1 MAEQEKWRW
10 QEPGTTWKGVGLYHV
25 TLTIPDR
32 RPLLG
37 RLEVPDGNPDKAV
50 VRRMALGN
58 ALVDS
63 LLGIP
68 HYHPEVQVLHFC
80 LMPDHLHAVL
90 YVRRTMPTGIRGV
103 VRGFWQGAKKLGR
116 AWTASSAA
124 FAPNYIRGNY
134 QEGQRC
140 NQGQPGNYQEGQR
153 CNQGQPGNYQ
163 EGQRCNQG
171 KPGNYQGG
179 QRCNQGKP
187 GNYQGGQ
194 RCNQGQPGNYQGEL
208 GSSQEGLGSGL
219 KGQRCSQEGLR
230 GNSLREETTQLETS
244 AASLRER
251 VGEESYCQ
259 LSPVFTEMPFIRP
272 MGHNTQLPNT
282 IRYIDMNPQRLATKR
297 QKPGFFCVQRNIV
310 IGGRSYDGVGN
321 TMLLMAEKMAVVHV
335 RSTLVKAAERG
346 DAEALRNYKN
356 SCVLAARKGAVM
368 VSPFISPHEKQVMQV
383 LLDEQWP
390 FICLTDNGFRDYY
403 KPSDA
408 LFDACAA
415 GRVLILSPWQYDAAK
430 RHISRADC
438 VALNNMAE
446 EIAQCYLAV

>member
-1 MAEQEKWRW
+1 MAEQEKWKW
-10 QEPGTTWKGVGLYHV
+10 QEPGTTWKGVGLYHI

-37 RLEVPDGNPDKAV
+37 RLEVPGNNPDKAV
-50 VRRMALGN
+50 VRRSVLRN
-58 ALVDS
+58 ALVES

-116 AWTASSAA
+116 AWSAVSSSYV
-124 FAPNYIRGNY
+124 PNYIRGKY
-134 QEGQRC
+134 QEGQ
-140 NQGQPGNYQEGQR
+140 GY
-153 CNQGQPGNYQ
+153 
-163 EGQRCNQG
+163 
-171 KPGNYQGG
+171 
-179 QRCNQGKP
+179 
-187 GNYQGGQ
+187 
-194 RCNQGQPGNYQGEL
+194 
-208 GSSQEGLGSGL
+208 SQEKTGNGQDGLG
-219 KGQRCSQEGLR
+219 
-230 GNSLREETTQLETS
+230 GNSLREETVRLETS

-251 VGEESYCQ
+251 LGGESYCQ
-259 LSPVFTEMPFIRP
+259 LPPVFTEMPFIRP

-310 IGGRSYDGVGN
+310 IGARSYDGVGN

-335 RSTLVKAAERG
+335 RSSLVKAAERG
-346 DAEALRNYKN
+346 DVEPLRNYKN

-415 GRVLILSPWQYDAAK
+415 GRVLILSPWQYDANK

-438 VALNNMAE
+438 QALNNMAE
-446 EIAQCYLAV
+446 EMVQYHLTL

>member
-1 MAEQEKWRW
+1 MAEQEKWKW

-37 RLEVPDGNPDKAV
+37 RLEVPDNNPDKAV
-50 VRRMALGN
+50 VRRSALGN

-90 YVRRTMPTGIRGV
+90 YVRRTMTTGIRGV

-116 AWTASSAA
+116 AWSASSSAS
-124 FAPNYIRGNY
+124 APNYIRGNS
-134 QEGQRC
+134 QEGQ
-140 NQGQPGNYQEGQR
+140 GYSQE
-153 CNQGQPGNYQ
+153 
-163 EGQRCNQG
+163 
-171 KPGNYQGG
+171 KPGNG
-179 QRCNQGKP
+179 
-187 GNYQGGQ
+187 
-194 RCNQGQPGNYQGEL
+194 
-208 GSSQEGLGSGL
+208 QEGLG
-219 KGQRCSQEGLR
+219 
-230 GNSLREETTQLETS
+230 GNSLREETVRLETS

-251 VGEESYCQ
+251 LGGESYCQ
-259 LSPVFTEMPFIRP
+259 LPPIFTEMPFIRP

-335 RSTLVKAAERG
+335 RSALVKAAERG
-346 DAEALRNYKN
+346 DVEALRNYKN

-403 KPSDA
+403 KPSDV

-415 GRVLILSPWQYDAAK
+415 GRVLILSPWQYDAGK

-446 EIAQCYLAV
+446 EIVQCYLAH

>member
-1 MAEQEKWRW
+1 MAEQEKWKW

-37 RLEVPDGNPDKAV
+37 RLEVPDDNPDKAV
-50 VRRMALGN
+50 VRRSALGN

-90 YVRRTMPTGIRGV
+90 YVRRTMATGIRGV

-116 AWTASSAA
+116 AWTAASSAA
-124 FAPNYIRGNY
+124 APNYIRGNY
-134 QEGQRC
+134 QEGQRY
-140 NQGQPGNYQEGQR
+140 N
-153 CNQGQPGNYQ
+153 
-163 EGQRCNQG
+163 
-171 KPGNYQGG
+171 QGG
-179 QRCNQGKP
+179 QRYNQGK
-187 GNYQGGQ
+187 
-194 RCNQGQPGNYQGEL
+194 PGNYQGEL

-230 GNSLREETTQLETS
+230 GKSLREETTQLETS

-356 SCVLAARKGAVM
+356 SCALAARKGAVM

>member
-1 MAEQEKWRW
+1 MAEQEKWKW

-37 RLEVPDGNPDKAV
+37 RLEVPGNNPDKAV
-50 VRRMALGN
+50 VRRTALGN

-116 AWTASSAA
+116 AWTASSSA

-134 QEGQRC
+134 QEGQR
-140 NQGQPGNYQEGQR
+140 Y
-153 CNQGQPGNYQ
+153 
-163 EGQRCNQG
+163 NQG

-179 QRCNQGKP
+179 HRCNQEGQRCNQGK
-187 GNYQGGQ
+187 
-194 RCNQGQPGNYQGEL
+194 PGNYQGEL

-219 KGQRCSQEGLR
+219 KEQRCSQEGLR
-230 GNSLREETTQLETS
+230 GNSLREETTRLETS

-335 RSTLVKAAERG
+335 RSALVKAAERG

>member
-1 MAEQEKWRW
+1 MAEQEKWKW

-37 RLEVPDGNPDKAV
+37 RLEVPGNNPDKAV
-50 VRRMALGN
+50 VRRSVLGN
-58 ALVDS
+58 ALVES

-90 YVRRTMPTGIRGV
+90 YVRRTMTTGIRGV

-116 AWTASSAA
+116 AWSAASSS
-124 FAPNYIRGNY
+124 FVPNYIRGKY
-134 QEGQRC
+134 QEGQ
-140 NQGQPGNYQEGQR
+140 GYSQE
-153 CNQGQPGNYQ
+153 
-163 EGQRCNQG
+163 
-171 KPGNYQGG
+171 KPGNG
-179 QRCNQGKP
+179 
-187 GNYQGGQ
+187 
-194 RCNQGQPGNYQGEL
+194 
-208 GSSQEGLGSGL
+208 QEGLGD
-219 KGQRCSQEGLR
+219 
-230 GNSLREETTQLETS
+230 NSLREETTRLETS

-251 VGEESYCQ
+251 LGGESYCQ

-335 RSTLVKAAERG
+335 RSALVKAAERG
-346 DAEALRNYKN
+346 DVEALRNYKN

-368 VSPFISPHEKQVMQV
+368 VSPFISPHEKQVMQG

-415 GRVLILSPWQYDAAK
+415 GRVLILSPWQYDANK

-438 VALNNMAE
+438 QALNNMAE
-446 EIAQCYLAV
+446 EIAQYHLTL

>member
-1 MAEQEKWRW
+1 MAEQEKWKW
-10 QEPGTTWKGVGLYHV
+10 QEPGTIWKGVGLYHV

-37 RLEVPDGNPDKAV
+37 RLEVPDNNPDKAV
-50 VRRMALGN
+50 VRRSALGN

-63 LLGIP
+63 LLDIP
-68 HYHPEVQVLHFC
+68 HYHPEVQVLHFY
-80 LMPDHLHAVL
+80 LMPDHLHAVV

-116 AWTASSAA
+116 AWTASSSA
-124 FAPNYIRGNY
+124 FAPNYIR
-134 QEGQRC
+134 
-140 NQGQPGNYQEGQR
+140 GNYQEGQR

-187 GNYQGGQ
+187 GNYQG
-194 RCNQGQPGNYQGEL
+194 EL
-208 GSSQEGLGSGL
+208 GSSQEGQGSGL

-230 GNSLREETTQLETS
+230 GNSLREETTRLETS
-244 AASLRER
+244 AVSLRER
-251 VGEESYCQ
+251 VGEENYCQ
-259 LSPVFTEMPFIRP
+259 LSPVFTEMPFIRT

-335 RSTLVKAAERG
+335 RSALVKAAERG

>member
-1 MAEQEKWRW
+1 MAEQEKWKW

-37 RLEVPDGNPDKAV
+37 RLEVPDNNPDKAV
-50 VRRMALGN
+50 VRRSALGN

-80 LMPDHLHAVL
+80 LMPDHLHAVV
-90 YVRRTMPTGIRGV
+90 YVRRAMPTGIRGV

-116 AWTASSAA
+116 AWTASSSAS
-124 FAPNYIRGNY
+124 APNYIRGNY
-134 QEGQRC
+134 QEGQR
-140 NQGQPGNYQEGQR
+140 Y
-153 CNQGQPGNYQ
+153 
-163 EGQRCNQG
+163 NQG

-179 QRCNQGKP
+179 HRCNQEGQRCNQGK
-187 GNYQGGQ
+187 
-194 RCNQGQPGNYQGEL
+194 PGNYQGEL

-219 KGQRCSQEGLR
+219 KEQRCSQEGLR
-230 GNSLREETTQLETS
+230 GNSLREETTRLETS

-297 QKPGFFCVQRNIV
+297 QKPGFFCVQRHIV

-335 RSTLVKAAERG
+335 RSALVKAAERG

>member
-1 MAEQEKWRW
+1 MAEQEKWKW

-32 RPLLG
+32 RSLLG
-37 RLEVPDGNPDKAV
+37 RLEVPDNNPDKTV
-50 VRRMALGN
+50 VRRTALGN

-116 AWTASSAA
+116 AWSAASSSY
-124 FAPNYIRGNY
+124 APNYIR
-134 QEGQRC
+134 
-140 NQGQPGNYQEGQR
+140 
-153 CNQGQPGNYQ
+153 GNYQ

-171 KPGNYQGG
+171 KPGNYQG
-179 QRCNQGKP
+179 
-187 GNYQGGQ
+187 
-194 RCNQGQPGNYQGEL
+194 EL
-208 GSSQEGLGSGL
+208 GSSQEGQGSGLKELGSSQEGQGSGL

-230 GNSLREETTQLETS
+230 GNSLQEETVRLETS

-335 RSTLVKAAERG
+335 RSALVKAAERG

-415 GRVLILSPWQYDAAK
+415 GRVLILSPWQYDVAK

-438 VALNNMAE
+438 QALNNMAE
-446 EIAQCYLAV
+446 EIAQCYLTV

>member
-1 MAEQEKWRW
+1 MAEQEKWKW

-37 RLEVPDGNPDKAV
+37 SLEVPDDNPDKAV
-50 VRRMALGN
+50 VRRTALGN

-90 YVRRTMPTGIRGV
+90 YVRQTMATGIRGV

-116 AWTASSAA
+116 AWTASSSA

-140 NQGQPGNYQEGQR
+140 NQGQPGNYQ
-153 CNQGQPGNYQ
+153 
-163 EGQRCNQG
+163 
-171 KPGNYQGG
+171 
-179 QRCNQGKP
+179 
-187 GNYQGGQ
+187 
-194 RCNQGQPGNYQGEL
+194 GEL
-208 GSSQEGLGSGL
+208 GSSQEGLGNGL
-219 KGQRCSQEGLR
+219 KEQRCSQEGLR
-230 GNSLREETTQLETS
+230 GKSLREETTRLETS

-335 RSTLVKAAERG
+335 RSALVKAAERG

>member
-1 MAEQEKWRW
+1 MAEQEKWKW

-25 TLTIPDR
+25 TLTITDR

-37 RLEVPDGNPDKAV
+37 SLEVPDDNPDKAV
-50 VRRMALGN
+50 VRRTALGN

-90 YVRRTMPTGIRGV
+90 YVRRTMTTGIRGV

-116 AWTASSAA
+116 AWSASSSYV
-124 FAPNYIRGNY
+124 PNYIRGKY
-134 QEGQRC
+134 QEGQ
-140 NQGQPGNYQEGQR
+140 GYSQE
-153 CNQGQPGNYQ
+153 
-163 EGQRCNQG
+163 
-171 KPGNYQGG
+171 KPGNG
-179 QRCNQGKP
+179 
-187 GNYQGGQ
+187 
-194 RCNQGQPGNYQGEL
+194 
-208 GSSQEGLGSGL
+208 QEGLG
-219 KGQRCSQEGLR
+219 
-230 GNSLREETTQLETS
+230 GNSLREETVRLETFT
-244 AASLRER
+244 ASLRER
-251 VGEESYCQ
+251 LGGESYCQ
-259 LSPVFTEMPFIRP
+259 LPPVFTEMPFIRP

-310 IGGRSYDGVGN
+310 IGARSYDGVGN
-321 TMLLMAEKMAVVHV
+321 TMLLMAEKMAEVHV
-335 RSTLVKAAERG
+335 RSALVKAAERG
-346 DAEALRNYKN
+346 DVEALRNYKN

-415 GRVLILSPWQYDAAK
+415 GRVLILSPWQSDAGK

-446 EIAQCYLAV
+446 EIVQCYLTL

>member
-1 MAEQEKWRW
+1 MAEQEKWKW

-37 RLEVPDGNPDKAV
+37 RLEVPDDNLDKAV
-50 VRRMALGN
+50 VRRSALGN

-90 YVRRTMPTGIRGV
+90 YVRRTMTTGIRGV

-116 AWTASSAA
+116 AWSASSAA
-124 FAPNYIRGNY
+124 SAPNYIRGKY
-134 QEGQRC
+134 QKGQ
-140 NQGQPGNYQEGQR
+140 GYSQE
-153 CNQGQPGNYQ
+153 
-163 EGQRCNQG
+163 
-171 KPGNYQGG
+171 KPGNG
-179 QRCNQGKP
+179 
-187 GNYQGGQ
+187 
-194 RCNQGQPGNYQGEL
+194 
-208 GSSQEGLGSGL
+208 QEGLG
-219 KGQRCSQEGLR
+219 
-230 GNSLREETTQLETS
+230 GNSLREETVRLETS

-251 VGEESYCQ
+251 LGGESYCQ
-259 LSPVFTEMPFIRP
+259 LPPVFTEMPFIRP

-310 IGGRSYDGVGN
+310 IGARSYDGVGN
-321 TMLLMAEKMAVVHV
+321 TMLLMAKKMAVVHV
-335 RSTLVKAAERG
+335 RSALVKAAERG
-346 DAEALRNYKN
+346 DVEPLRNYKN

-415 GRVLILSPWQYDAAK
+415 GRVLILSPWQYDANK

>member
-1 MAEQEKWRW
+1 MAEQEKWKW

-37 RLEVPDGNPDKAV
+37 RLEVPDNNPDKAV
-50 VRRMALGN
+50 VRRSALGN

-63 LLGIP
+63 LLDIP

-116 AWTASSAA
+116 AWSASSAA
-124 FAPNYIRGNY
+124 SAPNYIRGNY
-134 QEGQRC
+134 QEGQRY
-140 NQGQPGNYQEGQR
+140 NQEGQR
-153 CNQGQPGNYQ
+153 YYQG
-163 EGQRCNQG
+163 GQRYNQG
-171 KPGNYQGG
+171 KPGNYQG
-179 QRCNQGKP
+179 
-187 GNYQGGQ
+187 
-194 RCNQGQPGNYQGEL
+194 EL
-208 GSSQEGLGSGL
+208 GN
-219 KGQRCSQEGLR
+219 GQVGQ
-230 GNSLREETTQLETS
+230 GNSLQEETTRLETS
-244 AASLRER
+244 AASLREQL
-251 VGEESYCQ
+251 GGESYCQ
-259 LSPVFTEMPFIRP
+259 LSSVFTEMPFIRP

-310 IGGRSYDGVGN
+310 IGARSYDGVGN

-335 RSTLVKAAERG
+335 RSALVKAAERG

-415 GRVLILSPWQYDAAK
+415 GRVLILSPWQYDAGK

-446 EIAQCYLAV
+446 EIARYHLTP